1 MVELFEDLK
10 QFISAEIS
18 QKTAHLATKD
28 DLSQVENRLDTKI
41 DTGLARLDNKIDGV
55 RTELSTKF
63 EELHGAIE
71 STAITYTSEVD
82 VQVQDHEHR
91 IKKLE
96 QKTA

>member
-28 DLSQVENRLDTKI
+28 DLAQVENRLDTKI
-41 DTGLARLDNKIDGV
+41 DGV
-55 RTELSTKF
+55 RTELRTKF
-63 EELHGAIE
+63 EELHSAIE
-71 STAITYTSEVD
+71 NTAIAYTSEVD
-82 VQVQDHEHR
+82 VQVRDHEHR